1 MSTTI
6 EMSIYIYIY
15 AMVSYEVK
23 KFFFL
28 LHNLDRPIWTFV
40 MSLNKWSFSFPAR
53 NWMSPFKPFDPFFL
67 YFLPRPFYFPLH
79 DFKIEA
85 KKKINERELDL
96 TEPHRRLAR
105 FTPSLE
111 PHLAPLNTLVFP
123 HQRLNFALCW
133 SQRLLSSIP
142 QGVVHHQ
149 QSLVILKGSWRSKR
163 KYYLSLW
170 QKKVEYRW
178 MLVSLGMVTKVWARC
193 PC

>member
-1 MSTTI
+1 
-6 EMSIYIYIY
+6 
-15 AMVSYEVK
+15 
-23 KFFFL
+23 
-28 LHNLDRPIWTFV
+28 

-67 YFLPRPFYFPLH
+67 YFLSRPFYFPLP

-133 SQRLLSSIP
+133 SQRLLSLFDSAGCCSPSTI
-142 QGVVHHQ
+142 
-149 QSLVILKGSWRSKR
+149 SCDFKGQ
-163 KYYLSLW
+163 LEE
-170 QKKVEYRW
+170 QKKVLPQPVAIQSW
-178 MLVSLGMVTKVWARC
+178 VQVDACQFGDGDKSVGSMSMLVWTWATERGLNL
-193 PC
+193 